1 MLKDTSLQRNG
12 KQTMSAYGLLDNLV
26 YVYDGNQIKKIT
38 NDMLQAFLYS
48 DYRYVDKA
56 NTNTEFSYDANG
68 NMTRFA
74 DKRITSVSYNLL
86 NLPEEISMP
95 DDNHVS
101 YQYDTE
107 GNKLHVRYKTSEYQ
121 MAYPGF
127 PLAQEAG
134 DGTEGISEVIPD
146 IPTVI
151 PLDSLIVGPIGG
163 DVVALETSY
172 LTDDYC
178 RNIVYEDSVLK
189 MILLPEGYISKSGDT
204 YTYHYYLKDH
214 LGNIRS
220 VVTKN
225 PSTNVISEVQRT
237 HYYPYGGIIADI
249 STGQNIQSRL
259 YSGKELDM
267 MHGLRWHDHGA
278 RLT

>member
-48 DYRYVDKA
+48 GYRYVDKA
-56 NTNTEFSYDANG
+56 NTDTEFSYDANG

-121 MAYPGF
+121 MAYQGF
-127 PLAQEAG
+127 PLAQEAC

-214 LGNIRS
+214 LGS
-220 VVTKN
+220 THVVLNGSGTLK
-225 PSTNVISEVQRT
+225 QQM
-237 HYYPYGGIIADI
+237 HYYPSGWPMSKLSALAY
-249 STGQNIQSRL
+249 QRYMFQ
-259 YSGKELDM
+259 GKELDM

>member
-1 MLKDTSLQRNG
+1 MLIDTSLQRNG

-48 DYRYVDKA
+48 GYRYVDAA
-56 NTNTEFSYDANG
+56 NTGTEFDYDANG

-74 DKRITSVSYNLL
+74 DKRITAISYNLL
-86 NLPEEISMP
+86 NMPEEISML
-95 DDNHVS
+95 DNNHIS
-101 YQYDTE
+101 YCYDTE

-121 MAYPGF
+121 LAYPGF

-178 RNIVYEDSVLK
+178 RNIV
-189 MILLPEGYISKSGDT
+189 
-204 YTYHYYLKDH
+204 
-214 LGNIRS
+214 
-220 VVTKN
+220 
-225 PSTNVISEVQRT
+225 
-237 HYYPYGGIIADI
+237 
-249 STGQNIQSRL
+249 
-259 YSGKELDM
+259 
-267 MHGLRWHDHGA
+267 
-278 RLT
+278 